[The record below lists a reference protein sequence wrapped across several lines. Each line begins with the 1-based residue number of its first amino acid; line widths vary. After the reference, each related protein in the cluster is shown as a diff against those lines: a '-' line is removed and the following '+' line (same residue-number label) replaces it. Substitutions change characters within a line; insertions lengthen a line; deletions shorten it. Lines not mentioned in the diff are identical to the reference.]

1 MTSTRVKISSVIENQ
16 LPDFV
21 REEFPLVEEFLSTY
35 YSSLE
40 NDGQAID
47 ILQNIDQYVK
57 LDKLTDLTT
66 STQLTSAV
74 SLVDNTI
81 SVLSTEGFPNSYGLI
96 KIDDEIITYTSKTST
111 TFENCI
117 RGFSGVTSYQNPKQ
131 KDHLVF
137 SSSNVSQHLQD
148 TEVSNLSVLFL
159 NEFFK
164 KVKKQFAPGFDDR
177 ELYSGLNKNL
187 FIKQAR
193 DFYSSKGTDQS
204 FEILFRALYGEDV
217 TVIKPRDYLFIPS
230 NSQYRVVK
238 DLVVEVL
245 SGEENV
251 NEVLNRTLYQDETSV
266 SNKAFGSIN
275 KIEKIFRGEKEYYV
289 ISLDYSRNYGDT
301 NSGEFSI
308 HPTTK
313 ITSPVSIGSS
323 VIDVDSTL
331 GFPNSGKLVIDLEN
345 RTSVIVNYKSKSYT
359 QFYECTGVTQNIPSK
374 EDARFDDYAYTY
386 VGFGTSNQVKFR
398 VTGVLSEVNV
408 NETKLFSEGERIKID
423 TLGKVDNSPVA
434 NNWIFNIPINY
445 DVEFV
450 SLIDNANYTYQV
462 KTFDQNLFFVGDS
475 VYLFLTNGNK
485 ITTNIASIINSKTFN
500 ISGQGEIDASKVY
513 QVEKVLSK
521 GNFKNFP
528 GASAYTSN
536 IQNVYFNKNDEY
548 LVTSSSIANYLGS
561 QLETKNEIVTF
572 NITISGQQNL
582 SIGNHKFLTGDSI
595 YYKPPSSDN
604 SFYDELF
611 GKNLDEGIYFVK
623 RVDSTT
629 IKLARSR
636 ENLYKNIFITLSG
649 TVTENQIMPSD
660 FYGKNLMSQKLV
672 RTLRNPIDDSE
683 INETN
688 YGKIGILANGVE
700 ILNYKS
706 DDNVYYGPID
716 KINVLSPGEDY
727 DVISPP
733 VLSISDS
740 IGSGVKGYCEVEG
753 SLESILVIDGG
764 FNYIQKPI
772 ISILGGNGNGATA
785 EPELIPY
792 EHSVSFNSTE
802 ALNFVNLTDNTI
814 SFSTYHKFFD
824 AEKIIYK
831 TKNQQAIGGLTTE
844 STYYAFVQD
853 ENTIKLHNTYG
864 DATVG
869 INTIDLT
876 SYGVGI
882 HIFASESLKRKIN
895 SVKITNS
902 GSGYKNRKIA
912 VSPSGINT
920 STNIIS
926 APEHNYSTGEIVV
939 YSATEE
945 EIVGLSSGKSYFI
958 TKVDKDRFKLSK
970 VGTYS
975 TIGIGSAV
983 VGVTTNLDFYFRT
996 NQYVDF
1002 KSTGSGTHI
1011 FNHEPITVNVTGV
1024 VGLSTRTGQKFEAV
1038 LQPIF
1043 RGEIKS
1049 VFIETGGTNY
1059 GSEDILNFNRQPTFT
1074 LNSGKDAQLFPI
1086 ISSGKITQVIVFNG
1100 GSGYNSTP
1108 SLEVISGVTS
1118 ARGAILTPVISN
1130 GSITEIK
1137 VIDGGSGFS
1146 TSTTSVNVIPSG
1158 TGAVLQSFAKKW
1170 VINLVEKNITYD
1182 SISDDDGIIISGI
1195 GTEYGLQYTHAY
1207 CPRKL
1212 RRTLGRN
1219 VNINETESFYSDLRL
1234 DRGAETLSNIH
1245 SPIIGWAYDGNPIYG
1260 PYGYSSLSGGSIK
1273 LLQSGYTLQLKENRP
1288 NISKYPVG
1296 FFVNDYEY
1304 TNSGDLDEFNGRFCV
1319 TPEYPNGVY
1328 AYFATINPDSTEPLG
1343 AFKDY
1348 RKPVFPYLIGN
1359 KFKSKPISENFSTKS
1374 HQDKIDLNN
1383 GVYSRN
1389 TKPYYLKNTKSR
1401 YSFIVEP
1408 NKIKIQN
1415 SIVKK
1420 TKVGKLDYI
1429 GINSSGSNYR
1439 MGDRVIFDNTN
1450 TQGGQGASFQVSRIK
1465 GKAVNQVSSSTT
1477 SISNIEFVPSN
1488 ITERGLFFGFC
1499 ETPHN
1504 LSDLDIINVSGINTF
1519 GSGLNGSYN
1528 IRVTNDT
1535 LTLVSA
1541 AESATSTGIVTY
1553 FSVTGTLNYPYVRE
1567 NDILGIGTEK
1577 VKVLN
1582 VEPELGRIRV
1592 LREYDNTVGSSH
1604 TLSSILTPKSRK
1616 FTFKTKTT
1624 EVYTPTYNSE
1634 FYFNPTDS
1642 VGLGTIEGIG
1652 IGYTIFFSN
1661 PGFGRTSLYIPT
1673 KTIFLPN
1680 NSFFTGDSLIY
1691 SNNGGTSISVS
1702 TNGVSSFELQDNQIV
1717 YAAVNKN
1724 NLIGISTNPM
1734 GVGSTGKFVG
1744 LDTSIFTNTLYFTGI
1759 GTGEI
1764 HSFKTRQ
1771 ESIKGSISK
1780 NLITVSTA
1788 SSHGLINKDSVTV
1801 SCLSGL
1807 TTSHQVRYNPY
1818 HRRMVLNPKNF
1829 SSGDVNI
1836 SENKITIISHK
1847 FDNAQKV
1854 IYTEN
1859 SLVGGLENNKIYYAV
1874 IIDDNNFKL
1883 AETFYNATLEEPI
1896 CIDMTSQGSGTFSQ
1910 INPKITA
1917 FKNQYISFD
1926 VSHSSLS
1933 QFINFVPN
1941 SAFNFDIYEDAKL
1954 KNIFNK
1960 SKISTTFEVIKTGT
1974 VGITSNATVSLYI
1987 SDNIPKSLYYGL
1999 TPINKNR
2006 NLTENLEII
2015 TDDENILGNNQIVIN
2030 DSVYSGT
2037 YAISGVTSTSFS
2049 YNVKD
2054 KPEVSSYLSSEAKL
2068 SYTTDSFSVKGPI
2081 DGFKVISQGTQYK
2094 NLPNIVSVS
2103 SSEGK
2108 GALVTPYSIDVGKIF
2123 ASEIEDIGF
2132 DYSVDRTIR
2141 PSIQFPQVLH
2151 VDPFFS
2157 LDYIGI
2163 TSSGKNYTKA
2173 PKLVVLDS
2181 TRNEV
2186 LDEIELFYNL
2196 GDTNVYIVRNSAK
2209 LSENIPTII
2218 PTNNT
2223 NGIGINSIS
2232 YNQST
2237 KDVTVSLGTTYSNSS
2252 DYPFSVGDEVLIE
2265 GISVGVGNTY
2275 RGYNS
2280 KSYTYSLFKLTSV
2293 DANVGGTPTVTYSL
2307 AELLENNEV
2316 PGNFDSTNSS
2326 GIIVPKKFFPIF
2338 DVFLGRNDFYN
2349 KEEVVSNNSKGVVIG
2364 TSPLSEVLKV
2374 QSEDDFNVGDIIR
2387 GSSSNTHGVILSV
2400 EKYSGDYSIESN
2412 SIVKQGSQTES
2423 GFLNNSYQKIHDSD
2437 YYQFFS
2443 YSIKSKIA
2451 YDTWDEVVNSQNHT
2465 LGFKKFG
2472 DLIVESSPDFAGI
2485 IPEQIYGDFAIL
2497 GDYSEVIG
2505 FNKINDFD
2513 FVKEKTIII
2522 DSQVF
2527 SDELILQNV
2536 EADNYIQSISN
2547 RALRIDDIDTQFNS
2561 EQRLDRFSIV
2571 NSFNVPSDSSKKYI
2585 ISVSDRRFTGE
2596 KQLSMVT
2603 ILNSGDYSYVN
2614 QYANTP
2620 TVNDLGSFDVSII
2633 GSEYNLLF
2641 YPYQYDTNNFNINY
2655 ISYDLRDSIL
2665 GISTLSLGNVFKV
2678 QTSNNTLSESST
2690 SEKTVVSISTA
2701 YAASKVLIQISS
2713 DSTNYCEYNEI
2724 SIIHNNDDISFIEYG
2739 QFNTGFSASSSSGI
2753 GTYGVSISGS
2763 NLNISFT
2770 PNEAL
2775 TSQHTVNAIVY
2786 SLSDSGTLTDSLN
2799 ITTNQLK
2806 SSYVSLGST
2815 PSPQEKVIC
2824 EYDKRDFDSSYYII
2838 SVSDKANNRKQMSE
2852 AIVVGNTIDS
2862 YILEY
2867 GRITTS
2873 DNLGEVSSKISGD
2886 MVQLCF
2892 TPIANTELEI
2902 RVFENILGLGITNPG
2917 SSTPI
2922 DLSSGSIK
2930 TGSSLYDSTSSN
2942 IKRQFNLTNKNL
2954 PIFERTFSGNDS
2966 NIVNITKNTIRIPN
2980 HFFVTGE
2987 KLNYSYEGEL
2997 ARPIGIAETSVGV
3010 GLTDKLLSEVYAIK
3024 VNDSTIKLAS
3034 TAEKALRKVPEP
3046 INITSVGIGSVH
3058 KLTST
3063 NQNSKSLITI
3073 DNVIQSPVVSTAVTS
3088 STTSS
3093 ILISDDIIRLSGIS
3107 SIFAGDLLRID
3118 DEIVKV
3124 RTVGY
3129 GQTNSILVDRAW
3141 MGTGISSHISNSP
3154 VTKLFG
3160 SYNIVNNTINF
3171 VESPYGLTPVE
3182 TSSPNEL
3189 DWTGISTYSTFT
3201 GRIFLRSGFEGTANE
3216 AYSTNYVLDDISGG
3230 FNGIKTDF
3238 ILKSEGN
3245 DISGIVTSNGIFL
3258 VNQIAQE
3265 PQRLTVSNPILG
3277 NYFLEESAGIT
3288 TINFKNGGITST
3300 YDINSSNIPKG
3311 GIIVS
3316 VGSSKGFGYQPLVS
3330 AGGTSVVSSAGTIQS
3345 ISIGNSG
3352 SGYRVSSQYEIE
3364 TFVSSNIGIG
3374 STIIYL
3380 QNKNSVFNVIGKL
3393 NTGSNCSI
3401 DVGGIISETPIISV
3415 GSSFVTI
3422 GIGSTSSTQISG
3434 NTSVVVKI
3442 TNPNLGIV
3450 NVGVVTSLT
3459 GVSTTTHVGFAT
3471 IKNGNIS
3478 SPVYITNSGFGYTSS
3493 NPPIVVFDDPDSYSN
3508 IPLTYSNSSSIGFGT
3523 GAIIDIVVGQGSS
3536 IIDFEIKNFGYG
3548 YGQGEILTVDTTSIT
3563 GIPTVSNSPISE
3575 FNITI
3580 EKTSSDT
3587 FSAWIFGDLKI
3598 FDSINGLF
3606 NGNRRVFPLT
3616 IDAKTVSIKPKVG
3629 SLIDVQ
3635 EAMIVFVNDIL
3646 QVPGE
3651 SYTFDGGSVLV
3662 FSEPPKENDTCTI
3675 LFYEGTSSVD
3685 VAQITPTQKI
3695 KVGDFVEIEDD
3706 SINFLSE
3713 DSRIIT
3719 DVNSVDSVKTNIYPG
3734 PGISQNES
3742 LLRPITLYQQTE
3754 DLFINGKLITKDRL
3768 SIEPNIQPT
3777 TNIIEP
3783 VSAASTQ
3790 IYVETV
3796 KTFFD
3801 SKKEYPINQDPQD
3814 KIIIV
3819 SQDTIKSADVSVVIS
3834 PVGIVS
3840 SILITDGGI
3849 GYDSDNPPT
3858 ITIQNPIGLNSESA
3872 AKVTTNV
3879 SSAGTVFSL
3888 NIDSVGIGYT
3898 TDNAPLALVEPPTPK
3913 AEVIDNISYYGDF
3926 GSVVGYGLT
3935 MIGIVKYKVFD
3946 LYIPEDSSLRD
3957 DDIVGTGITISQLDI
3972 GDYFVI
3978 KNSNVSI
3985 STENYSTYRNDDS
3998 LIGISTQYIDA
4009 IYQVSNFQI
4018 LQSSITGIG
4027 TTFIKRVI
4035 VRSSDTSTIG
4045 LSTVGMGSSVITFD
4059 STYYRWD
4066 YFDTSSLIEYSKVYY
4081 GGEFTWGKISNLNR
4095 QLPKEFN
4102 SYGGD
4107 SISGIT
4113 TSATVTRFNPLKY
4126 NQYV

>member
-1 MTSTRVKISSVIENQ
+1 MTNTRVKISSVIENQ
-16 LPDFV
+16 LPSFI

-57 LDKLTDLTT
+57 LDRLTNLTT
-66 STQLTSAV
+66 STQTTSAI
-74 SLVDNTI
+74 SITDGTI
-81 SVLSTEGFPNSYGLI
+81 NVLSTDGFPDSYGLI
-96 KIDDEIITYTSKTST
+96 KINNEIITYTSKTST

-137 SSSNVSQHLQD
+137 STSNVSEHLQD
-148 TEVSNLSVLFL
+148 AEVSNLSVLFL

-164 KVKKQFAPGFDDR
+164 KLKKQFAPGFDDR

-245 SGEENV
+245 SGEESV

-275 KIEKIFRGEKEYYV
+275 KIEKILRGEKEYYV

-331 GFPNSGKLVIDLEN
+331 GFPNSGRLVIELEN
-345 RTSVIVNYKSKSYT
+345 KSSVVVNYNSKSYT
-359 QFYECTGVTQNIPSK
+359 QFYECTGINQNIPSK
-374 EDARFDDYAYTY
+374 EDVRFDDYAYAY

-398 VTGVLSEVNV
+398 VTGVLSQVNV
-408 NETKLFSEGERIKID
+408 NETKLFSEGERIKIN
-423 TLGKVDNSPVA
+423 TLGKVDNSPTA
-434 NNWIFNIPINY
+434 NNWIFNIPVNY
-445 DVEFV
+445 DVEFANLV
-450 SLIDNANYTYQV
+450 DSANYTYQV
-462 KTFDQNLFFVGDS
+462 KTFDDNSFFVGDN
-475 VYLFLTNGNK
+475 VYLLLTNGNK

-500 ISGQGEIDASKVY
+500 ISGQGEIDSSRVY
-513 QVEKVLSK
+513 RVEKLLSK
-521 GNFKNFP
+521 GNLKNFP
-528 GASAYTSN
+528 EASVYSTN
-536 IQNVYFNKNDEY
+536 VQNVYFKNEEY
-548 LVTSSSIANYLGS
+548 LVTSSSIPNYLGS
-561 QLETKNEIVTF
+561 QLETKNEVITL
-572 NITISGQQNL
+572 NISVSGQQNL
-582 SIGNHKFLTGDSI
+582 NIGNHKFLTGDSI

-611 GKNLDEGIYFVK
+611 GRNLDEGIYFVK

-660 FYGKNLMSQKLV
+660 FYGKNLKSQKLV
-672 RTLRNPIDDSE
+672 RTLRKPIDDSE
-683 INETN
+683 TNETT

-706 DDNVYYGPID
+706 DDNIYYGPID

-740 IGSGVKGYCEVEG
+740 LGSGAKGYCEVEG

-764 FNYIQKPI
+764 FNYIEKPI
-772 ISILGGNGNGATA
+772 ISISGGNGKGAIV

-792 EHSVSFNSTE
+792 EHSVSFNSTG
-802 ALNFVNLTDNTI
+802 ALNFVNLTNNTI

-831 TKNQQAIGGLTTE
+831 TKNQRAIGGLTTE

-853 ENTIKLHNTYG
+853 ENTIRIHNTYE
-864 DATVG
+864 DATAG
-869 INTIDLT
+869 INTVDLT

-882 HIFASESLKRKIN
+882 HIFSAELLKRKIN
-895 SVKITNS
+895 SVKVINP
-902 GSGYKNRKIA
+902 GSGYRNRKIA
-912 VSPSGINT
+912 VFPSGINT
-920 STNIIS
+920 SSNIIF
-926 APEHNYSTGEIVV
+926 APEHNYSTGEVVV
-939 YSATEE
+939 YSATEG

-970 VGTYS
+970 VGTSS

-996 NQYVDF
+996 NQYVDL
-1002 KSTGSGTHI
+1002 KSKGSGVHI
-1011 FNHEPITVNVTGV
+1011 FNYEPITVSVTGV
-1024 VGLSTRTGQKFEAV
+1024 VGLSTRTGQKFEST

-1059 GSEDILNFNRQPTFT
+1059 GSEDVLNFNRQPTFT
-1074 LNSGKDAQLFPI
+1074 LSSGKNAQLFPI
-1086 ISSGKITQVIVFNG
+1086 ISGGKITQVIVFNG
-1100 GSGYNSTP
+1100 GSEYNSIP

-1130 GSITEIK
+1130 GSVTEIK
-1137 VIDGGSGFS
+1137 VIDGGSGFG
-1146 TSTTSVNVIPSG
+1146 TSTTSINVIPSG
-1158 TGAVLQSFAKKW
+1158 NGAVLQSFAKKW
-1170 VINLVEKNITYD
+1170 VINLVERNIVYD
-1182 SISDDDGIIISGI
+1182 SISDDDGIIISGV

-1207 CPRKL
+1207 CPREL
-1212 RRTLGRN
+1212 RKTLGRN

-1234 DRGAETLSNIH
+1234 NRGAEVLSNTH

-1260 PYGYSSLSGGSIK
+1260 PYGYSSPSGGPVK
-1273 LLQSGYTLQLKENRP
+1273 LLQSGYTSRLKENRP
-1288 NISKYPVG
+1288 NISLYPLG
-1296 FFVNDYEY
+1296 FFVDDYEY
-1304 TNSGDLDEFNGRFCV
+1304 TNSGNLDEFNGRFCV

-1328 AYFATINPDSTEPLG
+1328 AYFATINPDSIEPLG
-1343 AFKDY
+1343 AFRNY
-1348 RKPVFPYLIGN
+1348 RKPVFPYFIGN
-1359 KFKSKPISENFSTKS
+1359 KFKSKPIPENFSTKS

-1383 GVYSRN
+1383 GIYLRN
-1389 TKPYYLKNTKSR
+1389 TRPYYLKNTRSR
-1401 YSFIVEP
+1401 YDFILEP
-1408 NKIKIQN
+1408 NKIKNQN

-1420 TKVGKLDYI
+1420 TKVGNLNFI

-1450 TQGGQGASFQVSRIK
+1450 TQGGQGASFHVSRIK
-1465 GKAVNQVSSSTT
+1465 GKVVNQVSSSTT
-1477 SISNIEFVPSN
+1477 SILNIEFVPSN
-1488 ITERGLFFGFC
+1488 SIERGLFFGFC

-1504 LSDLDIINVSGINTF
+1504 LSDLDVINISGINTF

-1528 IRVTNDT
+1528 IRVTDDT

-1541 AESATSTGIVTY
+1541 ARSATSTGIVTY
-1553 FSVTGTLNYPYVRE
+1553 FNVAGILNYPYVRE

-1582 VEPELGRIRV
+1582 VEPELKRIRV
-1592 LREYDNTVGSSH
+1592 IREYDNTVGSSH
-1604 TLSSILTPKSRK
+1604 GISSTLTPKSRK
-1616 FTFKTKTT
+1616 FTFNTKTT
-1624 EVYTPTYNSE
+1624 EVYTPSHNSE
-1634 FYFNPTDS
+1634 FYFNPADS

-1680 NSFFTGDSLIY
+1680 NNFSTGESLIY
-1691 SNNGGTSISVS
+1691 SNNGTTSISVS
-1702 TNGVSSFELQDNQIV
+1702 TDGVSSFQLQDNQIV

-1724 NLIGISTNPM
+1724 NLIGISTLPI
-1734 GVGSTGKFVG
+1734 GIGSTGNFVG
-1744 LDTSIFTNTLYFTGI
+1744 LDTSVFTNTLYFTGI
-1759 GTGEI
+1759 GTGQV
-1764 HSFKTRQ
+1764 HSFKTRR

-1780 NLITVSTA
+1780 NLVTVSTA

-1807 TTSHQVRYNPY
+1807 TTSHEVRYNSY
-1818 HRRMVLNPKNF
+1818 NRRMVLNPKNF
-1829 SSGDVNI
+1829 SSGDVNV

-1847 FDNAQKV
+1847 FDDAQKV
-1854 IYTEN
+1854 IYTE
-1859 SLVGGLENNKIYYAV
+1859 SSVVGGLENNKIYYVV
-1874 IIDDNNFKL
+1874 IIDENNFKL
-1883 AETFYNATLEEPI
+1883 AETFYDATLAEPI
-1896 CIDMTSQGSGTFSQ
+1896 CVDLTSQGSGTFSQ
-1910 INPKITA
+1910 VNPKITV
-1917 FKNQYISFD
+1917 FKNEYVSFD
-1926 VSHSSLS
+1926 VSHPSLS
-1933 QFINFVPN
+1933 QFINFIPN

-1960 SKISTTFEVIKTGT
+1960 SKASTSFEVIKMGT
-1974 VGITSNATVSLYI
+1974 VGITSDAKVSLYI
-1987 SDNIPKSLYYGL
+1987 SDNAPKSLYYGL
-1999 TPINKNR
+1999 TPIDRNR

-2015 TDDENILGNNQIVIN
+2015 IDEENVSGNNQIVIR
-2030 DSVYSGT
+2030 DSIYSGT
-2037 YAISGVTSTSFS
+2037 YQISGVTPTTFS

-2054 KPEVSSYLSSEAKL
+2054 KPETSSYISSEAKL
-2068 SYTTDSFSVKGPI
+2068 SYTTDSFSAKGSI
-2081 DGFKVISQGTQYK
+2081 DGFKVVSSGSQYK
-2094 NLPNIVSVS
+2094 NLPNVVSVS

-2108 GALVTPYSIDVGKIF
+2108 GALVSPYSIDVGKIV

-2141 PSIQFPQVLH
+2141 PSIQFPQVLR
-2151 VDPFFS
+2151 VEPFFS

-2186 LDEIELFYNL
+2186 LSDIELFYNL
-2196 GDTNVYIVRNSAK
+2196 GDTNVYIVKNSPK

-2252 DYPFSVGDEVLIE
+2252 DYPFSIGDEVFIE
-2265 GISVGVGNTY
+2265 GISVGIETTS

-2280 KSYTYSLFKLTSV
+2280 KSYSYAFFKLTSV
-2293 DANVGGTPTVTYSL
+2293 NANVGGTPTVTYNL
-2307 AELLENNEV
+2307 ANLLENNEV

-2338 DVFLGRNDFYN
+2338 DVFLGRNDFYDN
-2349 KEEVVSNNSKGVVIG
+2349 EEVVSNNSRGVVIG
-2364 TSPLSEVLKV
+2364 RSPLSKVLKI
-2374 QSEDDFNVGDIIR
+2374 QSDDDFIVGNTIR

-2400 EKYSGDYSIESN
+2400 EKYSGDYSVESN
-2412 SIVKQGSQTES
+2412 SIVKQGSQTQS
-2423 GFLNNSYQKIHDSD
+2423 GFLNNDYQKIHDSD

-2443 YSIKSKIA
+2443 YSIKSKVA

-2472 DLIVESSPDFAGI
+2472 DLIVESSPNSVGVST
-2485 IPEQIYGDFAIL
+2485 EQIYGDSLIA
-2497 GDYSEVIG
+2497 GDYYEVIG
-2505 FNKINDFD
+2505 FNQITDFD
-2513 FVKEKTIII
+2513 FVKETTINI

-2527 SDELILQNV
+2527 SDKLILQNA
-2536 EADNYIQSISN
+2536 EADTYIQSISN
-2547 RALRIDDIDTQFNS
+2547 RVLRIDDIDTQFSS
-2561 EQRLDRFSIV
+2561 EERLNRFSIV
-2571 NSFNVPSDSSKKYI
+2571 NSFGVSSDASKKYI
-2585 ISVSDRRFTGE
+2585 ISVSDRRFIGE
-2596 KQLSMVT
+2596 KQLSIVT
-2603 ILNSGDYSYVN
+2603 VLNSDDYSYVN

-2620 TVNDLGSFDVSII
+2620 TTKDLGSFDVSIS
-2633 GSEYNLLF
+2633 GNEYNLLF
-2641 YPYQYDTNNFNINY
+2641 YPNQYDTNNFNINY
-2655 ISYDLRDSIL
+2655 ISYDLKDSIL
-2665 GISTLSLGNVFKV
+2665 GISTLSLGNIVKIE
-2678 QTSNNTLSESST
+2678 TSNNILEPLSDGENT
-2690 SEKTVVSISTA
+2690 IVSISTSFTT
-2701 YAASKVLIQISS
+2701 SKVLIQISS

-2724 SIIHNNDDISFIEYG
+2724 SIVHNNEDISLLEYG
-2739 QFNTGFSASSSSGI
+2739 QFNTNFSAYSSSGL
-2753 GTYGVSISGS
+2753 GTYGVSISSS

-2770 PNEAL
+2770 PNEPL
-2775 TSQHTVNAIVY
+2775 TSQHTVNAIVFAI
-2786 SLSDSGTLTDSLN
+2786 SDSGTLTDSRNLS
-2799 ITTNQLK
+2799 TNRLK

-2815 PSPQEKVIC
+2815 PNPQERVIC

-2838 SVSDKANNRKQMSE
+2838 SVSDKENNRKQMSE
-2852 AIVVGNTIDS
+2852 VIVVGNTIES
-2862 YILEY
+2862 CISEY
-2867 GRITTS
+2867 GKIETL
-2873 DNLGEVSSKISGD
+2873 DNLGEVSSKVSGD
-2886 MVQLCF
+2886 MIQLCF

-2922 DLSSGSIK
+2922 NLSSGSIK
-2930 TGSSLYDSTSSN
+2930 TGTSLYDSTTSTV
-2942 IKRQFNLTNKNL
+2942 RREFNLTSKNL
-2954 PIFERTFSGNDS
+2954 PIFERTFSGNNS
-2966 NIVNITKNTIRIPN
+2966 NIVNVSRNTIRIPN

-2987 KLNYSYEGEL
+2987 KLKYSYEGET
-2997 ARPIGIAETSVGV
+2997 ARPIGIAETFVGV

-3024 VNDSTIKLAS
+3024 INDSTIRLAS
-3034 TAEKALRKVPEP
+3034 TAEKALRQVPEP
-3046 INITSVGIGSVH
+3046 INITSLGIGSVH

-3073 DNVIQSPVVSTAVTS
+3073 DNVIQSPVVSTAITS
-3088 STTSS
+3088 STTSPT
-3093 ILISDDIIRLSGIS
+3093 LISDDIIRLSGTT
-3107 SIFAGDLLRID
+3107 SIFGGDLLRID
-3118 DEIVKV
+3118 DEIVRV
-3124 RTVGY
+3124 RSVGY

-3171 VESPYGLTPVE
+3171 IESPYGLTPSE
-3182 TSSPNEL
+3182 TNKPNEF

-3201 GRIFLRSGFEGTANE
+3201 GRIFLRSAFKGTADE
-3216 AYSTNYVLDDISGG
+3216 AYSTNYIFDDISSG

-3238 ILKSEGN
+3238 ILKSGGN
-3245 DISGIVTSNGIFL
+3245 DVSGIVTSNGIFL

-3265 PQRLTVSNPILG
+3265 PQRLTFTNSIAG

-3288 TINFKNGGITST
+3288 TINFKGGGITST
-3300 YDINSSNIPKG
+3300 YDINSSNAPKG
-3311 GIIVS
+3311 GTIVS
-3316 VGSSKGFGYQPLVS
+3316 VGSTKGFGYQPLVS

-3352 SGYRVSSQYEIE
+3352 SGYRVSPQYEIE
-3364 TFVSSNIGIG
+3364 TTVSSNIGVG

-3380 QNKNSVFNVIGKL
+3380 QNKNSVFKIIERL

-3401 DVGGIISETPIISV
+3401 KIGGVISETPIISA
-3415 GSSFVTI
+3415 GSSFITV
-3422 GIGSTSSTQISG
+3422 GIGSTYFNQIPA
-3434 NTSVVVKI
+3434 NTSVIIKI
-3442 TNPNLGIV
+3442 TNPNIGIV
-3450 NVGVVTSLT
+3450 NVGVVTSLS
-3459 GVSTTTHVGFAT
+3459 GASTITHVGFAT
-3471 IKNGNIS
+3471 IRNGNIF
-3478 SPVYITNSGFGYTSS
+3478 SPIHITNPGFGYTSS
-3493 NPPIVVFDDPDSYSN
+3493 NPPDVIFDAPDSYSN
-3508 IPLTYSNSSSIGFGT
+3508 IPLIYSNPSVGFGT
-3523 GAIIDIVVGQGSS
+3523 GATIDIVVGQGSS
-3536 IIDFEIKNFGYG
+3536 VIDFEIKNFGYG
-3548 YGQGEILTVDTTSIT
+3548 YGEGEILTVDTSSIT
-3563 GIPTVSNSPISE
+3563 GIPTVLNSPISK

-3587 FSAWIFGDLKI
+3587 FSAWVFGDLKI
-3598 FDSINGLF
+3598 FDSIVNLF

-3616 IDAKTVSIKPKVG
+3616 IDSKTISIKPKIG
-3629 SLIDVQ
+3629 SSIDVQ

-3646 QVPGE
+3646 QIPGE
-3651 SYTFDGGSVLV
+3651 SYIFNGGSVIV
-3662 FSEPPKENDTCTI
+3662 FSEPPKKDDTCTI

-3685 VAQITPTQKI
+3685 VAEIIPIQRI
-3695 KVGDFVEIEDD
+3695 KVGDFVKVEDE
-3706 SINFLSE
+3706 SANFLFQ

-3719 DVNSVDSVKTNIYPG
+3719 KINSVDTITTDLYPG
-3734 PGISQNES
+3734 PGLSKNES

-3754 DLFINGKLITKDRL
+3754 DLFINGNLVTKDRL

-3777 TNIIEP
+3777 TNIIEQ
-3783 VSAASTQ
+3783 VSTASTQ

-3801 SKKEYPINQDPQD
+3801 SKKEYQIDQDPQD
-3814 KIIIV
+3814 KVIIV
-3819 SQDTIKSADVSVVIS
+3819 SQDTIKSADVSIVIS

-3840 SILITDGGI
+3840 TISITDGGI
-3849 GYDSDNPPT
+3849 GYDADNPPT
-3858 ITIQNPIGLNSESA
+3858 ITIQNPIGLDSESG
-3872 AKVTTNV
+3872 AKVTTYV
-3879 SSAGTVFSL
+3879 SSAGTVFAL

-3898 TDNAPLALVEPPTPK
+3898 TDNTPLALVEPPSPK
-3913 AEVIDNISYYGDF
+3913 AEVIDNISYSGDF
-3926 GSVVGYGLT
+3926 GSVVGYGQT
-3935 MIGIVKYKVFD
+3935 IVGIVKYKVFD
-3946 LYIPEDSSLRD
+3946 LYIPEDSFLRD

-3985 STENYSTYRNDDS
+3985 STENYSTYRNDGS

-4009 IYQVSNFQI
+4009 IYQVSNFEI
-4018 LQSSITGIG
+4018 LQSNITGVG
-4027 TTFIKRVI
+4027 TTAIKRVV
-4035 VRSSDTSTIG
+4035 VRSSDSSSIG
-4045 LSTVGMGSSVITFD
+4045 LSTIGMGSSTITFD
-4059 STYYRWD
+4059 STYYKWD
-4066 YFDTSSLIEYSKVYY
+4066 YFDTSSLVGYNKVYY
-4081 GGEFTWGKISNLNR
+4081 GGDFTWGKISNLNR

-4102 SYGGD
+4102 SYGGN
-4107 SISGIT
+4107 SINGIT

-4126 NQYV
+4126 NQYI